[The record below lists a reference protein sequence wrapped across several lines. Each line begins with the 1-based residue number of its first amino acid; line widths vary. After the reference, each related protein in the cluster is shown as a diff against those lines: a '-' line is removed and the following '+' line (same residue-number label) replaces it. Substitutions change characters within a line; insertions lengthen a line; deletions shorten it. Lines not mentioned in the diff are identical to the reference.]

1 MTLDEL
7 LTTLRPYLGPTDR
20 PIHERL
26 PEALPEL
33 ADELDAMACFE
44 LSERIQTID
53 ESARAAGEYES
64 RFYLR
69 PFTKARSGRFADS
82 AAHAREEL
90 ERWLRHRLP
99 RFDAWARGAAASDLA
114 RRLADVAPPGW
125 F

>member
-1 MTLDEL
+1 MTFDEL
-7 LTTLRPYLGPTDR
+7 LTTLRPYLGATDR

-44 LSERIQTID
+44 LTERIRTID
-53 ESARAAGEYES
+53 ESARAAGEYEG

-69 PFTKARSGRFADS
+69 PFTKARSGRFAGA

-99 RFDAWARGAAASDLA
+99 RFDAWVRSAAPAELD
-114 RRLADVAPPGW
+114 RRLGDVAPPDW